1 MDKKEKWNYYKLDSV
16 ARLVSGR
23 TPERERKEYYA
34 PVGTPWVKIENLD
47 QGYITEAAEYL
58 SDEGREKVNLVPR
71 DSVLFSIVGTI
82 GKVGIAGK
90 ELATNQQ
97 IVALIFEPEKI
108 YPLYGYYFLRLHAEK
123 IRKLSNQTTM
133 ALISRKTLG
142 QYRIYAPES
151 LDTQRKIVDKL
162 EKFQNYVDKKKNLC
176 RYMATYE
183 QKMFQKI
190 FGQEAQYHEKLP
202 LREFLTENVGS
213 GIPKNEDEDKEI
225 PCIRSGE
232 FSHSYVTAAVLE
244 KWKSMDMTP
253 NMPEEWLVREDDLL
267 LRNGR
272 LLLVDEMEVL
282 VAYERNVLRIRTRKE
297 QLLPEVLYAY
307 LGLPQLQPVLYGERK
322 EGDMRKRPI
331 RASELERLQ
340 IPYFTLEKQK
350 QFAACLR
357 KSRQIQRSLDR
368 ELAFAEKILLT
379 VSEIL
384 LSGRKLEKQK
394 IQSTESLARLN
405 SVKKEENANQ
415 GVVCRLI
422 LAVLCGWSPQDERTG
437 EYCRKRQEI
446 FRLAQ
451 PYFQPVAFSFVT
463 THGQKEYLV
472 ERDFLAYYS
481 ATFCEQ
487 DDQPLDL
494 LRMILQKTATGEL
507 IDAHLAFQGEQS
519 ICTEG
524 DWDLETVRIMAGRG
538 LGLLAEYSGLGACS
552 FFWDSDEE

>member
-97 IVALIFEPEKI
+97 IVALIFDPEKI

-142 QYRIYAPES
+142 QYRIYAPEN
-151 LDTQRKIVDKL
+151 LDIQRKIVEKL

-176 RYMATYE
+176 RYMETYE
-183 QKMFQKI
+183 QKMFIKM

-202 LREFLTENVGS
+202 LREFLTEDVGS
-213 GIPKNEDEDKEI
+213 GIPKNEDEDKEF

-232 FSHSYVTAAVLE
+232 FSYSYLRDSVLE
-244 KWKSMDMTP
+244 KWKAMDMTED
-253 NMPEEWLVREDDLL
+253 MPAEWLVREDDLL

-272 LLLVDEMEVL
+272 LLLVDELEIP

-307 LGLPQLQPVLYGERK
+307 LGLPQMQPVLYGERK

-331 RASELERLQ
+331 RASELERMLV
-340 IPYFTLEKQK
+340 PYFTLEKQK

-368 ELAFAEKILLT
+368 ELEYAEKILIT

-384 LSGRKLEKQK
+384 LSGRKLENLETQTVNEEEKTK
-394 IQSTESLARLN
+394 ITETT
-405 SVKKEENANQ
+405 KD
-415 GVVCRLI
+415 VVCRLI

-451 PYFQPVAFSFVT
+451 SYFQPVAFSFVSI
-463 THGQKEYLV
+463 HGQKEYLV

-481 ATFCEQ
+481 SVFCEKNE
-487 DDQPLDL
+487 QPLDL
-494 LRMILQKTATGEL
+494 LRTILQKRETGEL
-507 IDAHLAFQGEQS
+507 LDAHLAFQGEES

-524 DWDLETVRIMAGRG
+524 DWNEETVRTMAARG
-538 LGLLAEYSGLGACS
+538 LRLLAEYSGLGACG
-552 FFWDSDEE
+552 FLWDFGEE

>member
-97 IVALIFEPEKI
+97 IVALIFDPEKI

-142 QYRIYAPES
+142 QYRIYAPEN
-151 LDTQRKIVDKL
+151 LDIQRKIVEKL

-176 RYMATYE
+176 RYMETYE
-183 QKMFQKI
+183 QKMFIKM

-202 LREFLTENVGS
+202 LREFLTEDVGS
-213 GIPKNEDEDKEI
+213 GIPKNEDEDKEF

-232 FSHSYVTAAVLE
+232 FSYSYLRDSVLE
-244 KWKSMDMTP
+244 KWKAMDMTED
-253 NMPEEWLVREDDLL
+253 MPAEWLVREDDLL

-272 LLLVDEMEVL
+272 LLLVDELEIP

-297 QLLPEVLYAY
+297 QLLPEVLYVY
-307 LGLPQLQPVLYGERK
+307 LGLPQMQPVLYGERK

-331 RASELERLQ
+331 RASELERMQ
-340 IPYFTLEKQK
+340 VPYFTLEKQK
-350 QFAACLR
+350 QFVACLR

-368 ELAFAEKILLT
+368 ELEFAEKILIT

-384 LSGRKLEKQK
+384 LSGRKLENQETQTVNEEEKTK
-394 IQSTESLARLN
+394 ITETT
-405 SVKKEENANQ
+405 KD
-415 GVVCRLI
+415 VVCRLI

-451 PYFQPVAFSFVT
+451 PYFQPVAFSLVSI
-463 THGQKEYLV
+463 HGQKEYLV

-481 ATFCEQ
+481 SVFCEK
-487 DDQPLDL
+487 DEQPLDL
-494 LRMILQKTATGEL
+494 LRTILQKRETGEL
-507 IDAHLAFQGEQS
+507 LDAHLAFQGEES
-519 ICTEG
+519 ICTEA
-524 DWDLETVRIMAGRG
+524 DWNEETVRTMAARG
-538 LGLLAEYSGLGACS
+538 LRLLAEYSGLGACG
-552 FFWDSDEE
+552 FLWDSGEE

>member
-97 IVALIFEPEKI
+97 IVALIFDPEKI

-142 QYRIYAPES
+142 QYRIYAPEN
-151 LDTQRKIVDKL
+151 LDIQRKIVEKL

-176 RYMATYE
+176 RYMETYE
-183 QKMFQKI
+183 QKMFIKM

-202 LREFLTENVGS
+202 LREFLTEDVGS
-213 GIPKNEDEDKEI
+213 GIPKNEDEDKEF

-232 FSHSYVTAAVLE
+232 FSYSYLRDSVLE
-244 KWKSMDMTP
+244 KWKAMDMTED
-253 NMPEEWLVREDDLL
+253 MPAEWLVREDDLL
-267 LRNGR
+267 MRNGR
-272 LLLVDEMEVL
+272 LLLVDELEIP

-307 LGLPQLQPVLYGERK
+307 LGLPQMQPVLYGERK

-331 RASELERLQ
+331 RASELERMQ
-340 IPYFTLEKQK
+340 VPYFTLEKQK

-368 ELAFAEKILLT
+368 ELEFAEKILIT

-384 LSGRKLEKQK
+384 LSGRKLENQETQTVNEEEKTK
-394 IQSTESLARLN
+394 ITETT
-405 SVKKEENANQ
+405 KD
-415 GVVCRLI
+415 VVCRLI

-451 PYFQPVAFSFVT
+451 PYFQPVAFSFVFI
-463 THGQKEYLV
+463 HGQKEYLV

-481 ATFCEQ
+481 SVFCEK
-487 DDQPLDL
+487 DEQPLDL
-494 LRMILQKTATGEL
+494 LRTILQKRETGEL
-507 IDAHLAFQGEQS
+507 LDAHLAFQGEES
-519 ICTEG
+519 ICTEAN
-524 DWDLETVRIMAGRG
+524 WNEETVRTMAARG
-538 LGLLAEYSGLGACS
+538 LRLLAEYSGLGACG
-552 FFWDSDEE
+552 FLWDSGEE

>member
-97 IVALIFEPEKI
+97 IVALIFDPEKI

-142 QYRIYAPES
+142 QYRIYAPEN
-151 LDTQRKIVDKL
+151 LDIQRKIVEKL

-176 RYMATYE
+176 RYMETYE
-183 QKMFQKI
+183 QKMFIKM

-202 LREFLTENVGS
+202 LREFLTEDVGS
-213 GIPKNEDEDKEI
+213 GIPKNEDEDKEF

-232 FSHSYVTAAVLE
+232 FSYSYLRDSVLE
-244 KWKSMDMTP
+244 KWKAMDMTED
-253 NMPEEWLVREDDLL
+253 MPAEWLVREDDLL

-272 LLLVDEMEVL
+272 LLLVDELEIP

-307 LGLPQLQPVLYGERK
+307 LGLPQMQPVLYGERK

-331 RASELERLQ
+331 RASELERMQ
-340 IPYFTLEKQK
+340 VPYFTLEKQK

-368 ELAFAEKILLT
+368 ELEYAEKILIT

-384 LSGRKLEKQK
+384 LSGRKLENLETQTVNEEEKTK
-394 IQSTESLARLN
+394 ITETT
-405 SVKKEENANQ
+405 KD
-415 GVVCRLI
+415 VVCRLI

-451 PYFQPVAFSFVT
+451 SYFQPVAFSFVSI
-463 THGQKEYLV
+463 HGQKEYLV

-481 ATFCEQ
+481 SVFCEK
-487 DDQPLDL
+487 DEQPLDL
-494 LRMILQKTATGEL
+494 LRTILQKRETGEL
-507 IDAHLAFQGEQS
+507 LDAHLAFQGEES

-524 DWDLETVRIMAGRG
+524 DWNEETVRTMAARG
-538 LGLLAEYSGLGACS
+538 LRLLAEYSGLGACG
-552 FFWDSDEE
+552 FLWDFGEE

>member
-97 IVALIFEPEKI
+97 IVALIFDPEKI

-142 QYRIYAPES
+142 QYRIYAPEN
-151 LDTQRKIVDKL
+151 LDIQRKIVEKL

-176 RYMATYE
+176 RYMETYE
-183 QKMFQKI
+183 QKMFIKM

-202 LREFLTENVGS
+202 LREFLTEDVGS
-213 GIPKNEDEDKEI
+213 GIPKNEDEDKEF

-232 FSHSYVTAAVLE
+232 FSYSYLRDSVLE
-244 KWKSMDMTP
+244 KWNAMDMTE
-253 NMPEEWLVREDDLL
+253 NMPAEWLVREDDLL
-267 LRNGR
+267 MRNGR
-272 LLLVDEMEVL
+272 LLLVDELEIP

-297 QLLPEVLYAY
+297 QLLPEVLYVY
-307 LGLPQLQPVLYGERK
+307 LGLPQMQPVLYGERK

-331 RASELERLQ
+331 RASELERMQ
-340 IPYFTLEKQK
+340 VPYFTLEKQK

-368 ELAFAEKILLT
+368 ELEFAEKILIT

-384 LSGRKLEKQK
+384 LSGRKLENQETQTVNEEEKTK
-394 IQSTESLARLN
+394 ITETI
-405 SVKKEENANQ
+405 KD
-415 GVVCRLI
+415 VVCRLI

-451 PYFQPVAFSFVT
+451 PYFQPVAFSFVFI
-463 THGQKEYLV
+463 HGQKEYLV

-481 ATFCEQ
+481 SVFCEK
-487 DDQPLDL
+487 DEQPLDL
-494 LRMILQKTATGEL
+494 LRTILQKRETGEL
-507 IDAHLAFQGEQS
+507 LDAHLAFQGEES
-519 ICTEG
+519 ICTEA
-524 DWDLETVRIMAGRG
+524 DWNEETVRTMAARG
-538 LGLLAEYSGLGACS
+538 LRLLAEYSGLGACG
-552 FFWDSDEE
+552 FLWDSGEE

>member
-97 IVALIFEPEKI
+97 IVALIFDPEKI

-142 QYRIYAPES
+142 KYRIYAPEN
-151 LDTQRKIVDKL
+151 LDIQRKIVEKL

-176 RYMATYE
+176 RYMAAYE
-183 QKMFQKI
+183 QKMFLKM
-190 FGQEAQYHEKLP
+190 FGQEVQYHEKLP
-202 LREFLTENVGS
+202 LREFLTEDVGS
-213 GIPKNEDEDKEI
+213 GIPKNEDEDKDI

-232 FSHSYVTAAVLE
+232 FSHTYLTDAVLE
-244 KWKSMDMTP
+244 KWKNRGMTEE
-253 NMPEEWLVREDDLL
+253 MPAEWLVQGDDLL

-272 LLLVDEMEVL
+272 LLLVDELEVP

-307 LGLPQLQPVLYGERK
+307 LGLAQMQPVLYGERK

-340 IPYFTLEKQK
+340 IPYFTWEKQK

-357 KSRQIQRSLDR
+357 KSRQIQKSLDR
-368 ELAFAEKILLT
+368 ELAYAEKILFT

-384 LSGRKLEKQK
+384 LSGRKLENQK

-405 SVKKEENANQ
+405 NVKKEENTDQ

-446 FRLAQ
+446 FRIAQ
-451 PYFQPVAFSFVT
+451 PYFHPVAFSFVSI
-463 THGQKEYLV
+463 HGQKEYLV

-481 ATFCEQ
+481 SVFCEK
-487 DDQPLDL
+487 DEQPLDL
-494 LRMILQKTATGEL
+494 LRTILQKRETGEL
-507 IDAHLAFQGEQS
+507 LDAHLAFQGEES
-519 ICTEG
+519 ICTEA
-524 DWDLETVRIMAGRG
+524 DWKEETVRTMAARG
-538 LGLLAEYSGLGACS
+538 LRLLAEYSGLGACGFLWNS
-552 FFWDSDEE
+552 GEE

>member
-1 MDKKEKWNYYKLDSV
+1 MDKKEKWNYYKLDAV

-47 QGYITEAAEYL
+47 QGYITETAEYL

-97 IVALIFEPEKI
+97 IVALIFDPEKI

-142 QYRIYAPES
+142 QYRIYAPEN
-151 LDTQRKIVDKL
+151 LDIQRKIVEKL

-176 RYMATYE
+176 RYMETYE
-183 QKMFQKI
+183 QKMFIKM

-202 LREFLTENVGS
+202 LREFLTEDVGS
-213 GIPKNEDEDKEI
+213 GIPKNEDEDKEF

-232 FSHSYVTAAVLE
+232 FSYSYLRDSVLE
-244 KWKSMDMTP
+244 KWNAMDMTENRP
-253 NMPEEWLVREDDLL
+253 AEWLVREDDLL
-267 LRNGR
+267 MRNGR
-272 LLLVDEMEVL
+272 LLLVDELEIP

-307 LGLPQLQPVLYGERK
+307 LGLPQMQPVLYGERK

-331 RASELERLQ
+331 RASELERMQ
-340 IPYFTLEKQK
+340 VPYFTLEKQK

-357 KSRQIQRSLDR
+357 KSRQIQQSLDR
-368 ELAFAEKILLT
+368 ELEFAEKILIT

-384 LSGRKLEKQK
+384 LSGRKLENQETQTVNEEEKTK
-394 IQSTESLARLN
+394 ITETI
-405 SVKKEENANQ
+405 KD
-415 GVVCRLI
+415 VVCRLI

-451 PYFQPVAFSFVT
+451 PYFQPVAFSFVSI
-463 THGQKEYLV
+463 HGQKEYLV

-481 ATFCEQ
+481 AVFCEK
-487 DDQPLDL
+487 DEQPLDL
-494 LRMILQKTATGEL
+494 LRTILQKRETGEL
-507 IDAHLAFQGEQS
+507 LDAHLAFQGEES
-519 ICTEG
+519 ICTEAN
-524 DWDLETVRIMAGRG
+524 WNEETVRTMAARG
-538 LGLLAEYSGLGACS
+538 LRLLAEYSGLGACG
-552 FFWDSDEE
+552 FLWDSGEE

>member
-97 IVALIFEPEKI
+97 IVALIFDPEKI

-142 QYRIYAPES
+142 QYRIYAPEN
-151 LDTQRKIVDKL
+151 LDIQRKIVEKL

-176 RYMATYE
+176 RYMETYE
-183 QKMFQKI
+183 QKMFIKM

-202 LREFLTENVGS
+202 LREFLTEDVGS
-213 GIPKNEDEDKEI
+213 GIPKNEDEDKEF

-232 FSHSYVTAAVLE
+232 FSYSYLRDSVLE
-244 KWKSMDMTP
+244 KWKAMDMTED
-253 NMPEEWLVREDDLL
+253 MPAEWLVREDDLL

-272 LLLVDEMEVL
+272 LLLVDELEIP

-307 LGLPQLQPVLYGERK
+307 LGLPQMQPVLYGERK

-331 RASELERLQ
+331 RASELERMQ
-340 IPYFTLEKQK
+340 VPYFTLEKQK

-368 ELAFAEKILLT
+368 ELEFAEKILIT

-384 LSGRKLEKQK
+384 LSGRKLENQETQTVNEEEKTK
-394 IQSTESLARLN
+394 ITETT
-405 SVKKEENANQ
+405 KD
-415 GVVCRLI
+415 VVCRLI

-451 PYFQPVAFSFVT
+451 PYFQPVAFSFVFI
-463 THGQKEYLV
+463 HGQKEYLV

-481 ATFCEQ
+481 SVFCEK
-487 DDQPLDL
+487 DEQPLDL
-494 LRMILQKTATGEL
+494 LRTILQKRETGEL
-507 IDAHLAFQGEQS
+507 LDAHLAFQGEES
-519 ICTEG
+519 ICTEA
-524 DWDLETVRIMAGRG
+524 DWNEETVKTMAARG
-538 LGLLAEYSGLGACS
+538 LRLLAEYSGLGACG
-552 FFWDSDEE
+552 FLWDYGKE

>member
-97 IVALIFEPEKI
+97 IVALIFDPEKI

-142 QYRIYAPES
+142 QYRIYAPEN
-151 LDTQRKIVDKL
+151 LDIQRKIVEKL

-176 RYMATYE
+176 RYMETYE
-183 QKMFQKI
+183 QKMFIKM

-202 LREFLTENVGS
+202 LREFLTEDVGS
-213 GIPKNEDEDKEI
+213 GIPKNEDEDKEF

-232 FSHSYVTAAVLE
+232 FSYSYLRDSVLE
-244 KWKSMDMTP
+244 KWNAMDMTE
-253 NMPEEWLVREDDLL
+253 NMPAEWLVREDDLL
-267 LRNGR
+267 MRNGR
-272 LLLVDEMEVL
+272 LLLVDELEIP

-307 LGLPQLQPVLYGERK
+307 LGLPQMQPVLYGERK

-331 RASELERLQ
+331 RASELERMQ
-340 IPYFTLEKQK
+340 VPYFTLEKQK

-368 ELAFAEKILLT
+368 ELEFAEKILIT

-384 LSGRKLEKQK
+384 LSGRKLENQETQTVNEEEKTK
-394 IQSTESLARLN
+394 ITETI
-405 SVKKEENANQ
+405 KD
-415 GVVCRLI
+415 VVCRLI

-451 PYFQPVAFSFVT
+451 PYFQPVAFSFVFI
-463 THGQKEYLV
+463 HGQKEYLV

-481 ATFCEQ
+481 SVFCEK
-487 DDQPLDL
+487 DEQPLDL
-494 LRMILQKTATGEL
+494 LRTILQKRETGEL
-507 IDAHLAFQGEQS
+507 LDAHLAFQGEES
-519 ICTEG
+519 ICTEAN
-524 DWDLETVRIMAGRG
+524 WNEETVRTMAARG
-538 LGLLAEYSGLGACS
+538 LRLLAEYSGLGACG
-552 FFWDSDEE
+552 FLWDSGEE

>member
-97 IVALIFEPEKI
+97 IVALIFDPEKI

-142 QYRIYAPES
+142 QYRIYAPEN
-151 LDTQRKIVDKL
+151 LDIQRKIVEKL

-176 RYMATYE
+176 RYMETYE
-183 QKMFQKI
+183 QKMFIKM

-202 LREFLTENVGS
+202 LREFLTEDVGS
-213 GIPKNEDEDKEI
+213 GIPKNEDEDKEF

-232 FSHSYVTAAVLE
+232 FSYSYLRDSVLE
-244 KWKSMDMTP
+244 KWKAMDMTED
-253 NMPEEWLVREDDLL
+253 MPAEWLVREDDLL

-272 LLLVDEMEVL
+272 LLLADELEIPVS
-282 VAYERNVLRIRTRKE
+282 YERNVLRIRTRKE
-297 QLLPEVLYAY
+297 QLLPEVLYVY
-307 LGLPQLQPVLYGERK
+307 LGLPQMQPVLYGERK

-331 RASELERLQ
+331 RASELERMQ
-340 IPYFTLEKQK
+340 VPYFTLEKQK

-368 ELAFAEKILLT
+368 ELEFAEKILIT

-384 LSGRKLEKQK
+384 LSGRKLENQETQTVNEEEKTK
-394 IQSTESLARLN
+394 ITETT
-405 SVKKEENANQ
+405 KD
-415 GVVCRLI
+415 VVCRLI

-451 PYFQPVAFSFVT
+451 PYFQPVAFSFVFI
-463 THGQKEYLV
+463 HGQKEYLV

-481 ATFCEQ
+481 SVFCEK
-487 DDQPLDL
+487 DEQPLDL
-494 LRMILQKTATGEL
+494 LRTILQKRETGEL
-507 IDAHLAFQGEQS
+507 LDAHLAFQGEES
-519 ICTEG
+519 ICTEA
-524 DWDLETVRIMAGRG
+524 DWNEETVRTMAARG
-538 LGLLAEYSGLGACS
+538 LRLLAEYSGLGACG
-552 FFWDSDEE
+552 FFWDSGEE

>member
-97 IVALIFEPEKI
+97 IVALIFDPEKI

-142 QYRIYAPES
+142 QYRIYAPEN
-151 LDTQRKIVDKL
+151 LDIQRKIVEKL

-176 RYMATYE
+176 RYMETYE
-183 QKMFQKI
+183 QKMFIKM

-202 LREFLTENVGS
+202 LREFLTEDVGS
-213 GIPKNEDEDKEI
+213 GIPKNEDEDKEF

-232 FSHSYVTAAVLE
+232 FSYSYLRDSVLE
-244 KWKSMDMTP
+244 KWKAMDMTED
-253 NMPEEWLVREDDLL
+253 MPAEWLVREDDLL

-272 LLLVDEMEVL
+272 LLLVDELEIP

-307 LGLPQLQPVLYGERK
+307 LGLPQMQPVLYGERK

-331 RASELERLQ
+331 RASELERMQ
-340 IPYFTLEKQK
+340 VPYFTLEKQK

-368 ELAFAEKILLT
+368 ELEFAEKILIT

-384 LSGRKLEKQK
+384 LSGRKLENQETQTVNEEEKTK
-394 IQSTESLARLN
+394 ITETT
-405 SVKKEENANQ
+405 KD
-415 GVVCRLI
+415 VVCRLI

-451 PYFQPVAFSFVT
+451 PYFQPVAFSLVSI
-463 THGQKEYLV
+463 HGQKEYLV

-481 ATFCEQ
+481 SVFCEK
-487 DDQPLDL
+487 DEQPLDL
-494 LRMILQKTATGEL
+494 LRAILQKRETGEL
-507 IDAHLAFQGEQS
+507 LDAHLAFQGEES
-519 ICTEG
+519 ICTEA
-524 DWDLETVRIMAGRG
+524 DWNEETVRTMAARG
-538 LGLLAEYSGLGACS
+538 LRLLAEYSGLGACG
-552 FFWDSDEE
+552 FLWDSGEK

>member
-97 IVALIFEPEKI
+97 IVALIFDPEKI

-142 QYRIYAPES
+142 QYRIYAPEN
-151 LDTQRKIVDKL
+151 LDIQRKIVEKL

-176 RYMATYE
+176 RYMETYE
-183 QKMFQKI
+183 QKMFIKM

-202 LREFLTENVGS
+202 LREFLTEDVGS
-213 GIPKNEDEDKEI
+213 GIPKNEDEDKEF

-232 FSHSYVTAAVLE
+232 FSYSYLRDSVLE
-244 KWKSMDMTP
+244 KWKAMDMTED
-253 NMPEEWLVREDDLL
+253 MPAEWLVREDDLL

-272 LLLVDEMEVL
+272 LLLVDELEIP

-297 QLLPEVLYAY
+297 QLLPEVLYVY
-307 LGLPQLQPVLYGERK
+307 LGLPQMQPVLYGERK

-331 RASELERLQ
+331 RASELERMQ
-340 IPYFTLEKQK
+340 VPYFTLEKQK

-368 ELAFAEKILLT
+368 ELEFAEKILIT

-384 LSGRKLEKQK
+384 LSGRKLENQETQTVNEEEKTK
-394 IQSTESLARLN
+394 ITETT
-405 SVKKEENANQ
+405 KD
-415 GVVCRLI
+415 VVCRLI

-451 PYFQPVAFSFVT
+451 PYFQPVAFSFVFI
-463 THGQKEYLV
+463 HGQKEYLV

-481 ATFCEQ
+481 SVFCEK
-487 DDQPLDL
+487 DEQPLDL
-494 LRMILQKTATGEL
+494 LRTILQKRETGEL
-507 IDAHLAFQGEQS
+507 LDAHLAFQGEES
-519 ICTEG
+519 ICTEA
-524 DWDLETVRIMAGRG
+524 DWNEETVRTMAARG
-538 LGLLAEYSGLGACS
+538 LRLLAEYSGLGACG
-552 FFWDSDEE
+552 FLWDSGEE

>member
-97 IVALIFEPEKI
+97 IVALIFDPEKI

-142 QYRIYAPES
+142 QYRIYAPEN
-151 LDTQRKIVDKL
+151 LDIQRKIVEKL

-176 RYMATYE
+176 RYMETYE
-183 QKMFQKI
+183 QKMFIKM

-202 LREFLTENVGS
+202 LREFLTEDVGS
-213 GIPKNEDEDKEI
+213 GIPKNEDEDKEF

-232 FSHSYVTAAVLE
+232 FSYSYLRDSVLE
-244 KWKSMDMTP
+244 KWKAMDMTED
-253 NMPEEWLVREDDLL
+253 MPAEWLVREDDLL

-272 LLLVDEMEVL
+272 LLLVDELEIP

-297 QLLPEVLYAY
+297 QLLPEVLYVY
-307 LGLPQLQPVLYGERK
+307 LGLPQMQPVLYGERK

-331 RASELERLQ
+331 RASELERMQ
-340 IPYFTLEKQK
+340 VPYFTLEKQK

-368 ELAFAEKILLT
+368 ELEFAEKILIT

-384 LSGRKLEKQK
+384 LSGRKLENQETQTVNEEEKTK
-394 IQSTESLARLN
+394 ITETT
-405 SVKKEENANQ
+405 KD
-415 GVVCRLI
+415 VVCRLI

-451 PYFQPVAFSFVT
+451 PYFQPVAFSFVFI
-463 THGQKEYLV
+463 HGQKEYLV

-481 ATFCEQ
+481 SVFCEK
-487 DDQPLDL
+487 DEQPLDL
-494 LRMILQKTATGEL
+494 LRTILQKRETGEL
-507 IDAHLAFQGEQS
+507 LDAHLAFQGEES
-519 ICTEG
+519 ICTEA
-524 DWDLETVRIMAGRG
+524 DWNEETVRTMAARG
-538 LGLLAEYSGLGACS
+538 LRLLAEYSGLGACG
-552 FFWDSDEE
+552 FFWDSGEE

>member
-97 IVALIFEPEKI
+97 IVALIFDPEKI

-142 QYRIYAPES
+142 QYRIYAPEN
-151 LDTQRKIVDKL
+151 LDIQRKIVEKL

-176 RYMATYE
+176 RYMETYE
-183 QKMFQKI
+183 QKMFIKM

-202 LREFLTENVGS
+202 LREFLTEDVGS
-213 GIPKNEDEDKEI
+213 GIPKNEDEDKEF

-232 FSHSYVTAAVLE
+232 FSYSYLRDSVLE
-244 KWKSMDMTP
+244 KWKAMDMTED
-253 NMPEEWLVREDDLL
+253 MPAEWLVREDDLL

-272 LLLVDEMEVL
+272 LLLADELEIPVS
-282 VAYERNVLRIRTRKE
+282 YERNVLRIRTRKE
-297 QLLPEVLYAY
+297 QLLPEVLYVY
-307 LGLPQLQPVLYGERK
+307 LGLPQMQPVLYGERK

-331 RASELERLQ
+331 RASELERMQ
-340 IPYFTLEKQK
+340 VPYFTLEKQK

-368 ELAFAEKILLT
+368 ELEFAEKILIT

-384 LSGRKLEKQK
+384 LSGRKLENQETQTVNEEEKTK
-394 IQSTESLARLN
+394 ITETT
-405 SVKKEENANQ
+405 KD
-415 GVVCRLI
+415 VVCRLI

-451 PYFQPVAFSFVT
+451 PYFQPVAFSFVFI
-463 THGQKEYLV
+463 HGQKEYLV

-481 ATFCEQ
+481 SVFCEK
-487 DDQPLDL
+487 DEQPLDL
-494 LRMILQKTATGEL
+494 LRTILQKRETGEL
-507 IDAHLAFQGEQS
+507 LDAHLAFQGEES
-519 ICTEG
+519 ICTEA
-524 DWDLETVRIMAGRG
+524 DWNEETVRTMAARG
-538 LGLLAEYSGLGACS
+538 LRLLAEYSGLGACG
-552 FFWDSDEE
+552 FLWDSGEE

>member
-97 IVALIFEPEKI
+97 IVALIFDPEKI

-142 QYRIYAPES
+142 QYRIYAPEN
-151 LDTQRKIVDKL
+151 LDIQRKIVEKL

-176 RYMATYE
+176 RYMETYE
-183 QKMFQKI
+183 QKMFIKM

-202 LREFLTENVGS
+202 LREFLTEDVGS
-213 GIPKNEDEDKEI
+213 GIPKNEDEDKEF

-232 FSHSYVTAAVLE
+232 FSYSYLRDSVLE
-244 KWKSMDMTP
+244 KWKAMDMTED
-253 NMPEEWLVREDDLL
+253 MPAEWLVREDDLL

-272 LLLVDEMEVL
+272 LLLVDELEIP

-307 LGLPQLQPVLYGERK
+307 LGLPQMQPVLYGERK

-331 RASELERLQ
+331 RASELERMLV
-340 IPYFTLEKQK
+340 PYFTLEKQK

-368 ELAFAEKILLT
+368 ELEYAEKILIT

-384 LSGRKLEKQK
+384 LSGRKLKNLETQTVNEEEKTK
-394 IQSTESLARLN
+394 ITETT
-405 SVKKEENANQ
+405 KD
-415 GVVCRLI
+415 VVCRLI

-451 PYFQPVAFSFVT
+451 SYFQPVAFSFVSI
-463 THGQKEYLV
+463 HGQKEYLV

-481 ATFCEQ
+481 SVFCEK
-487 DDQPLDL
+487 DEQPLDL
-494 LRMILQKTATGEL
+494 LRTILQKRETGEL
-507 IDAHLAFQGEQS
+507 LDAHLAFQGEES

-524 DWDLETVRIMAGRG
+524 DWNEETVRTMAARG
-538 LGLLAEYSGLGACS
+538 LRLLAEYSGLGACG
-552 FFWDSDEE
+552 FLWDFGEE

>member
-97 IVALIFEPEKI
+97 IVALIFDPEKI

-142 QYRIYAPES
+142 QYRIYAPEN
-151 LDTQRKIVDKL
+151 LDIQRKIVEKL

-176 RYMATYE
+176 RYMETYE
-183 QKMFQKI
+183 QKMFIKM

-202 LREFLTENVGS
+202 LREFLTEDVGS
-213 GIPKNEDEDKEI
+213 GIPKNEDEDKEF

-232 FSHSYVTAAVLE
+232 FSYSYLRDSVLE
-244 KWKSMDMTP
+244 KWKAMDMTED
-253 NMPEEWLVREDDLL
+253 MPAEWLVREDDLL

-272 LLLVDEMEVL
+272 LLLVDELEIP

-307 LGLPQLQPVLYGERK
+307 LGLPQMQPVLYGERK

-331 RASELERLQ
+331 RASELERMQ
-340 IPYFTLEKQK
+340 VPYFTLEKQK
-350 QFAACLR
+350 QFVACLR

-368 ELAFAEKILLT
+368 ELEFAEKILIT

-384 LSGRKLEKQK
+384 LSGRKLENQETQTVNEEEKTK
-394 IQSTESLARLN
+394 ITETT
-405 SVKKEENANQ
+405 KD
-415 GVVCRLI
+415 VVCRLI

-451 PYFQPVAFSFVT
+451 PYFQPVAFSFVFI
-463 THGQKEYLV
+463 HGQKEYLV

-481 ATFCEQ
+481 SVFCEK
-487 DDQPLDL
+487 DEQPLDL
-494 LRMILQKTATGEL
+494 LRTILQKRETGEL
-507 IDAHLAFQGEQS
+507 LDAHLAFQGEES
-519 ICTEG
+519 ICTEA
-524 DWDLETVRIMAGRG
+524 DWNEETVRTMAARG
-538 LGLLAEYSGLGACS
+538 LRLLAEYSGLGACG
-552 FFWDSDEE
+552 FLWDSGEE

>member
-23 TPERERKEYYA
+23 TPERERTEYYA

-47 QGYITEAAEYL
+47 QGYITEATEYL

-97 IVALIFEPEKI
+97 IVALIFDPEKI

-142 QYRIYAPES
+142 KYRIYAPEN
-151 LDTQRKIVDKL
+151 LDIQRKIVEKL

-176 RYMATYE
+176 RYMAAYE
-183 QKMFQKI
+183 QKMFLKM
-190 FGQEAQYHEKLP
+190 FGQEVQYHEKLP
-202 LREFLTENVGS
+202 LREFLTEDVGS
-213 GIPKNEDEDKEI
+213 GIPKNEDEDKDI

-232 FSHSYVTAAVLE
+232 FSHTYLTDAVLE
-244 KWKSMDMTP
+244 KWKNRGMTEE
-253 NMPEEWLVREDDLL
+253 MPAEWLVQGDDLL

-272 LLLVDEMEVL
+272 LLLVDELEVP

-307 LGLPQLQPVLYGERK
+307 LGLAQMQPVLYGERK

-340 IPYFTLEKQK
+340 IPYFTWEKQK

-357 KSRQIQRSLDR
+357 KSRQIQKSLDR
-368 ELAFAEKILLT
+368 ELAYAEKILFT

-384 LSGRKLEKQK
+384 LSGRKLENQK

-405 SVKKEENANQ
+405 NVKKEENTDQ

-446 FRLAQ
+446 FRIAQ
-451 PYFQPVAFSFVT
+451 PYFHPVAFSFVSI
-463 THGQKEYLV
+463 HGQKEYLV

-481 ATFCEQ
+481 SVFCEK
-487 DDQPLDL
+487 DEQPLDL
-494 LRMILQKTATGEL
+494 LRTILQKRETGEL
-507 IDAHLAFQGEQS
+507 LDAHLAFQGEES
-519 ICTEG
+519 ICTEA
-524 DWDLETVRIMAGRG
+524 DWKEETVRTMAARG
-538 LGLLAEYSGLGACS
+538 LRLLAEYSGLGACGFLWNS
-552 FFWDSDEE
+552 GEE

>member
-97 IVALIFEPEKI
+97 IVALIFDPEKI

-142 QYRIYAPES
+142 QYRIYAPEN
-151 LDTQRKIVDKL
+151 LDIQRKIVEKL

-176 RYMATYE
+176 RYMETYE
-183 QKMFQKI
+183 QKMFIKM

-202 LREFLTENVGS
+202 LREFLTEDVGS
-213 GIPKNEDEDKEI
+213 GIPKNEDEDKEF

-232 FSHSYVTAAVLE
+232 FSYSYLRDSVLE
-244 KWKSMDMTP
+244 KWKAMDMTED
-253 NMPEEWLVREDDLL
+253 MPAEWLVREDDLL

-272 LLLVDEMEVL
+272 LLLVDELEIP

-307 LGLPQLQPVLYGERK
+307 LGLPQMQPVLYGERK

-331 RASELERLQ
+331 RASELERMLV
-340 IPYFTLEKQK
+340 PYFTLEKQK

-368 ELAFAEKILLT
+368 ELEFAEKILIT

-384 LSGRKLEKQK
+384 LSGRKLENQETQTVNEEEKTK
-394 IQSTESLARLN
+394 ITETT
-405 SVKKEENANQ
+405 KD
-415 GVVCRLI
+415 VVCRLI

-451 PYFQPVAFSFVT
+451 PYFQPVAFSFVFI
-463 THGQKEYLV
+463 HGQKEYLV

-481 ATFCEQ
+481 SVFCEK
-487 DDQPLDL
+487 DEQPLDL
-494 LRMILQKTATGEL
+494 LRTILQKRETGEL
-507 IDAHLAFQGEQS
+507 LDAHLAFQGEES
-519 ICTEG
+519 ICTEA
-524 DWDLETVRIMAGRG
+524 DWNEETVRTMAARG
-538 LGLLAEYSGLGACS
+538 LRLLAEYSGLGACG
-552 FFWDSDEE
+552 FLWDSGEE

>member
-97 IVALIFEPEKI
+97 IVALIFDPEKI

-142 QYRIYAPES
+142 QYRIYAPEN
-151 LDTQRKIVDKL
+151 LDIQRKIVEKL

-176 RYMATYE
+176 RYMETYE
-183 QKMFQKI
+183 QKMFIKM

-202 LREFLTENVGS
+202 LREFLTEDVGS
-213 GIPKNEDEDKEI
+213 GIPKNEDEDKEF

-232 FSHSYVTAAVLE
+232 FSYSYLRDSVLE
-244 KWKSMDMTP
+244 KWKAMDMTED
-253 NMPEEWLVREDDLL
+253 MPAEWLVREDDLL

-272 LLLVDEMEVL
+272 LLLVDELEIP

-297 QLLPEVLYAY
+297 QLLPEVLYVY
-307 LGLPQLQPVLYGERK
+307 LGLPQMQPVLYGERK

-331 RASELERLQ
+331 RASELERMQ
-340 IPYFTLEKQK
+340 VPYFTLEKQK
-350 QFAACLR
+350 QFVACLR

-368 ELAFAEKILLT
+368 ELEFAEKILIT

-384 LSGRKLEKQK
+384 LSGRKLENQETQTVNEEEKTK
-394 IQSTESLARLN
+394 ITETT
-405 SVKKEENANQ
+405 KD
-415 GVVCRLI
+415 VVCRLI

-451 PYFQPVAFSFVT
+451 PYFQPVAFSFVFI
-463 THGQKEYLV
+463 HGQKEYLV

-481 ATFCEQ
+481 SVFCEK
-487 DDQPLDL
+487 DEQPLDL
-494 LRMILQKTATGEL
+494 LRTILQKRETGEL
-507 IDAHLAFQGEQS
+507 LDAHLAFQGEES
-519 ICTEG
+519 ICTEA
-524 DWDLETVRIMAGRG
+524 DWNEETVRTMAARG
-538 LGLLAEYSGLGACS
+538 LRLLAEYSGLGACG
-552 FFWDSDEE
+552 FLWDSGEE